1 MKSIMQMLATA
12 IRGSEPLTT
21 EQCVRALSEY
31 YSEGDVLAELD
42 ARRKL
47 QSMGVQGAIY
57 WDAADELWCLGAAA
71 AVCSG

>member
-21 EQCVRALSEY
+21 EQCVRALS
-31 YSEGDVLAELD
+31 VLAELD

-47 QSMGVQGAIY
+47 QSMGVPGVIY
-57 WDAADELWCLGAAA
+57 WDAADELWCLGA
-71 AVCSG
+71 GR